1 MEGQQGEEE
10 DSDQISGEAVD
21 GAQAQGGLQGNETA
35 QQVADVV
42 GFDFG
47 VGAGFVA
54 CQEGDRRNIES
65 EHAGGDDGSG
75 CEEEFF
81 GCSGG
86 PEQ

>member
-1 MEGQQGEEE
+1 MEGEERE
-10 DSDQISGEAVD
+10 KEKAKEIGGEAVD
-21 GAQAQGGLQGNETA
+21 GAQTECGLQGDEA
-35 QQVADVV
+35 SQQSADVV
-42 GFDFG
+42 GFDCG